1 MKRMTIDRRTFLTG
15 AAVLPFVGLTT
26 REVFADTGKDVLVV
40 ALQTDNVTSLDP
52 HEGFEAVGGEINSNL
67 YQKLVR
73 SDIDDPNQIRGEIAE
88 SWSMSEDGKT
98 LTMKIRSGLKFAS
111 GGPLSAADCAFSLSR
126 AVIMNKSP
134 AFIINQ
140 FGFTKDN
147 VAERITAPDATT
159 LVLKLEKP
167 TATTFLLNCLSANVA
182 AILEKKVV
190 LEKAVGDDLGN
201 GFLRQNSAGS
211 GPWVL
216 RSWKPSESVVFDFNP
231 QSGPVNGIK
240 RIIIRHIVDPSA
252 QLLMLQKGDVDV
264 ARNLNSE
271 QLKQLQGDANYTL
284 VRRATASVMAISM
297 NQKVPQLAKPEVRQA
312 IKWAIDYEGIQKN
325 IVPMTHIMRQSFLP
339 DGYPAAQKEGPF
351 KRDVA
356 KAKALMAAAGL
367 ADGFD
372 VSFDHYS
379 AQPGADIAQALQ
391 ANLADIGIRVRLLA
405 SENRQVLT
413 RMRARQHEM
422 ALTVWG
428 SDYFDP
434 NTNAEAY
441 CVNTD
446 NSDDARNRTLAW
458 RNSWKDDEITKFALD
473 ALEEKDAEKRKE
485 LYLKLQVLHQE
496 RSPFAPLLQTVTWA
510 VCRKNVQGIRLGVL
524 PDANSYASVKKI

>member
-1 MKRMTIDRRTFLTG
+1 MTIDRRTFLTG

-26 REVFADTGKDVLVV
+26 RDAFADTGKDVLVV

-52 HEGFEAVGGEINSNL
+52 HEGFEAVGGEINSNI

-73 SDIDDPNQIRGEIAE
+73 ASVEDPNKLDGEIAQ
-88 SWSMSEDGKT
+88 SWSMSDDGKT
-98 LTMKIRSGLKFAS
+98 LTLKIKPGLKFAS
-111 GGPLSAADCAFSLSR
+111 GGPLTAEDCAFSLSR

-147 VAERITAPDATT
+147 VAERITAPDAAT
-159 LVLKLEKP
+159 LILKLEKP
-167 TATTFLLNCLSANVA
+167 TATSFLLYCLSANVA
-182 AILEKKVV
+182 AVIEKKVV
-190 LEKAVGDDLGN
+190 MEKAQGDDLGN
-201 GFLRQNSAGS
+201 GWLRQNSAGS
-211 GPWVL
+211 GPWML
-216 RSWKPSESVVFDFNP
+216 RQWKPSESVIFDANP
-231 QSGPVNGIK
+231 QTGPVNGIK

-252 QLLMLQKGDVDV
+252 QLMMLQKGDVDV
-264 ARNLNSE
+264 ARNLTSE
-271 QLKQLQGDANYTL
+271 QLKQLVNDPNYTL
-284 VRRATASVMAISM
+284 VRRATASIVAMSM
-297 NQKVPQLAKPEVRQA
+297 NQRVPQLTKVEVRQA

-325 IVPMTHIMRQSFLP
+325 ITPMTHILRQSFLP
-339 DGYPAAQKEGPF
+339 EGFPAAQKEGPF

-367 ADGFD
+367 ADGFEI
-372 VSFDHYS
+372 SMDHYS
-379 AQPGADIAQALQ
+379 AQPNSDIAQAVQ
-391 ANLADIGIRVRLLA
+391 ANLADIGIKVKLVA

-413 RMRARQHEM
+413 KMRARQHEL
-422 ALTVWG
+422 AITAWG

-458 RNSWKDDEITKFALD
+458 RSNWKDDEISKLALD
-473 ALEEKDAEKRKE
+473 ALEEKDSDKRAAI
-485 LYLKLQVLHQE
+485 YQKLQTLHQE
-496 RSPFAPLLQTVTWA
+496 RAPFAPILQTVAWA
-510 VCRKNVQGIRLGVL
+510 ACRKNVLGIRLGVL
-524 PDANSYASVKKI
+524 PDGHSYANVKKS